1 VLGDSHFLAF
11 TNFFLAAFAL
21 KHFFIL
27 FTIGE
32 IPYLM
37 NSPMTL
43 KVQSK
48 ASKPMKQYTRKHDT
62 ALKAV
67 SSSVGEAGLN
77 YWRVYSRRQALR
89 RVLHSK
95 IQAVQQTLRFERKTR
110 EMRETSTSPA
120 TLTNSRSESCTHG
133 AVMYACANPFRKR
146 PETVMVRAT

>member
-1 VLGDSHFLAF
+1 
-11 TNFFLAAFAL
+11 
-21 KHFFIL
+21 
-27 FTIGE
+27 
-32 IPYLM
+32 
-37 NSPMTL
+37 MTL

-110 EMRETSTSPA
+110 EMRDQHESSHVDQQQERELHP
-120 TLTNSRSESCTHG
+120 RSG
-133 AVMYACANPFRKR
+133 D
-146 PETVMVRAT
+146 VRVCEPV

>member
-1 VLGDSHFLAF
+1 VLINLSLF
-11 TNFFLAAFAL
+11 
-21 KHFFIL
+21 FFISFLSRPLPIDPWNL
-27 FTIGE
+27 FLRIL
-32 IPYLM
+32 IISLM